1 MKMLNNSLLIA
12 LSSPNVSC
20 ILGENILL
28 LFYSLPSNYFYS
40 WQSKAL
46 RKTSAN
52 SCICCSLYFL
62 AFLESCTSCI
72 KFPISAFPHWLSFLS
87 PTNQKEII
95 LWKNYKNI
103 SRVVPCKHF
112 IIHCLDICH
121 LISFSYFLSYSQSS
135 NLYPEL
141 KSNKQ
146 KKPMIAW

>member
-1 MKMLNNSLLIA
+1 MLNNSLLIA

-40 WQSKAL
+40 WQSTAL

-62 AFLESCTSCI
+62 AFLESCISCI

-95 LWKNYKNI
+95 LWKNYKETFQGWSHANI
-103 SRVVPCKHF
+103 S
-112 IIHCLDICH
+112 
-121 LISFSYFLSYSQSS
+121 SF
-135 NLYPEL
+135 
-141 KSNKQ
+141 
-146 KKPMIAW
+146 IAWISAISLASLIFSVILNPLIFTQN